1 MATTRTTSN
10 QPLEVMTTAA
20 IDTAVDIA
28 NRAAEFVA
36 GNIPDRSEDVAPVL
50 DAVVAGQTVA
60 AQAVEFDQS
69 RDAGRHREGAAG
81 GGGVR
86 VHPHPL

>member
-28 NRAAEFVA
+28 NRAAESVA

-60 AQAVEFDQS
+60 VQAVESTS
-69 RDAGRHREGAAG
+69 RAMLEGIAEGAAG
-81 GGGVR
+81 SGGVC